1 MLGLEPGVDEHGREG
16 VHSFDDFEEEVVGT
30 TGNGDLGA
38 IEAEGDLELLLEE
51 GSKGN

>member
-1 MLGLEPGVDEHGREG
+1 VLGLEPGVDEHGREG

-30 TGNGDLGA
+30 TGSGNLGA
-38 IEAEGDLELLLEE
+38 VEAESDLEPLLEE